1 VPVLVT
7 GGAGYVGSVA
17 VEHLVACG
25 EDVVVLDNL
34 SRGHRES
41 LPQSVRFYQGNV
53 RDAALVKRIVS
64 ENKIEACIHFAAYAY
79 VSESVEQPKLYFEN
93 NVVQGLALFAALQ
106 EAGVRRIVFSSSCVT
121 YGEATRVPIS
131 EDAAQW
137 PTSPYG
143 WTKLFLERA
152 LAAYDAASQMRFV
165 ALRYFNAAGATEK
178 CGEDH
183 NPETH
188 LIPNVLRTAAG
199 ILPEVSVF
207 GADYSTPDHTA
218 IRDYVHV
225 GDLAEAHGQA
235 LNYLRDGGRSEFL
248 NLGSGR
254 GHSVLEV
261 IECAR
266 EVTGKPIPMRIC
278 PARAGDPACLV
289 ADATKARKVLGW
301 GPERSNLPAMVRSAW
316 EWDQAHPGG
325 YGKSSE
331 GHTEAALM

>member
-1 VPVLVT
+1 VAVLVT
-7 GGAGYVGSVA
+7 GGAGYVGSVT
-17 VEHLVACG
+17 VEHLVARG
-25 EDVVVLDNL
+25 EEVVVLDNL

-41 LPQSVRFYQGNV
+41 LPAGLGFYRGNAG
-53 RDAALVKRIVS
+53 DGTLVKRITS
-64 ENKIEACIHFAAYAY
+64 ENEIEACIHFAAYAY

-121 YGEATRVPIS
+121 YGEATRIPIS
-131 EDAAQW
+131 EDASQW

-152 LAAYDAASQMRFV
+152 LSAYDAAYQMRFV

-183 NPETH
+183 DPETH
-188 LIPNVLRTAAG
+188 LIPNVLRSAAG
-199 ILPEVSVF
+199 TLPEVCVF
-207 GADYSTPDHTA
+207 GTDYSTPDRTA

-248 NLGSGR
+248 NLGSGC
-254 GHSVLEV
+254 GHSVLKV

-266 EVTGKPIPMRIC
+266 EVTGKPVPMRMC

-289 ADATKARKVLGW
+289 ADATKAAKVLGW
-301 GPERSNLPAMVRSAW
+301 RPQRSNLAAMVRSAW
-316 EWDQAHPGG
+316 EWDQAHPRG
-325 YGKSSE
+325 YGKSE
-331 GHTEAALM
+331 GYTQTALK